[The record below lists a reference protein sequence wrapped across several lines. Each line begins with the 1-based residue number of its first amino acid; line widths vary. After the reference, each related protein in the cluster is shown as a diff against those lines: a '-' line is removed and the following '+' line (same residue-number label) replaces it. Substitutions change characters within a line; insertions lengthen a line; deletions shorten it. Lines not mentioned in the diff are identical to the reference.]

1 MSGSPSPAAEGRL
14 RAAAQARWF
23 GGIHEIDRERW
34 DALALPLETPFLE
47 WDWLRLLESS
57 GSVGPAAGWIP
68 CHLTLWEDGR
78 LLAAAP
84 LYIKLHS
91 EGEFVFDRLWAEA
104 ARRLGRRYY
113 PKLVGMSP
121 FTPMIGYRFLTAPGE
136 GSAAL
141 GLRLAAEIERFCR
154 RAGLS
159 GSAFHFV
166 DPAWGE
172 EMGAAGYRGW
182 IHQSFLWENEGY
194 GDLEAFLA
202 RFTSARR
209 RLIRR
214 ERRALREQGIL
225 TRMIPGERLPPEL
238 YGRMWDFYAATN
250 DRFGPWGCRYLTR
263 SFFLGLAERFA
274 RRLVFSVACAAG
286 REEDPLGM
294 ALLVRKGERLYGRYW
309 GCREEIRYL
318 HFETCYYR
326 PIEWAIAEGVRFFD
340 PGMGGEHKMLRG
352 FRSVPNRS
360 LHRFVDPVLQELL
373 ERHLP
378 AVNELELEAIG
389 ELNAQVPFR
398 RG

>member
-1 MSGSPSPAAEGRL
+1 MSGTFPPAGEERL
-14 RAAAQARWF
+14 CPAVQVRWL
-23 GGIHEIDRERW
+23 GGVHEIDRERW

-47 WDWLRLLESS
+47 WDWLGLLESS

-68 CHLTLWEDGR
+68 CHLTLWEEGT

-91 EGEFVFDRLWAEA
+91 DGEFVFDRLWADA

-121 FTPMIGYRFLTAPGE
+121 FTPMIGYRFLAAPGRQ
-136 GSAAL
+136 AAL
-141 GLRLAAEIERFCR
+141 GRRLVAEIERFCR
-154 RAGLS
+154 RAGLG

-166 DPAWGE
+166 DPAWAE
-172 EMGAAGYRGW
+172 EMEASGYRGW
-182 IHQSFLWENEGY
+182 VHQGFLWENEGY
-194 GDLEAFLA
+194 DDLGSFLA
-202 RFTSARR
+202 RFTSERR

-214 ERRALREQGIL
+214 ERRALHEQGVV

-238 YGRMWDFYAATN
+238 YGRMWEFYAATN

-263 SFFLGLAERFA
+263 SFFEGLAERFA
-274 RRLVFSVACAAG
+274 HRLVFSVAFTAG

-294 ALLVRKGERLYGRYW
+294 ALLVRKGDRLYGRYW
-309 GCREEIRYL
+309 GCRREIRYL

-340 PGMGGEHKMLRG
+340 PGMGGEHKVLRG
-352 FRSVPNRS
+352 FRSIANRS
-360 LHRFVDPVLQELL
+360 LHRLYDPVLQGLL

-378 AVNELELEAIG
+378 EINGLELEALDA
-389 ELNAQVPFR
+389 LNAQVPFR
-398 RG
+398 KG